1 MNKYTLKGE
10 HSVIFTRTSDG
21 TEISFEP
28 KDFNDAIGDLLCLNN
43 QDHLVSI
50 NPQWQNENTTEK
62 KTFKQITENVILLT
76 SNQEQTEN
84 NLPNQTA
91 NEPELKRKRGM
102 QPANKG

>member
-28 KDFNDAIGDLLCLNN
+28 KDFNDALGDLLCLNN

-50 NPQWQNENTTEK
+50 NPQWQNANVTEK
-62 KTFKQITENVILLT
+62 KTFKQITDNVILLT
-76 SNQEQTEN
+76 SNQEQTEESS
-84 NLPNQTA
+84 PSQTA
-91 NEPELKRKRGM
+91 NEPSSKRKRGR
-102 QPANKG
+102 QPVNKV

>member
-62 KTFKQITENVILLT
+62 KTFKQITDNVILLT
-76 SNQEQTEN
+76 SNPEQTEESSQ
-84 NLPNQTA
+84 NQTVK
-91 NEPELKRKRGM
+91 EPSSKRKRGR
-102 QPANKG
+102 QPVNKG